1 MNEELVYGIGV
12 RLTKS
17 EARRLEEL
25 ARYTNRSK
33 NSVIRCLI
41 RLASPRDGQALEL
54 VKQEYRKLMNER
66 EAYDAGL

>member
-33 NSVIRCLI
+33 NNVIRCLI
-41 RLASPRDGQALEL
+41 RLASPRDGQVLEL
-54 VKQEYRKLMNER
+54 VRGEYKKLLSEK

>member
-1 MNEELVYGIGV
+1 MDEALVYGIGV

-33 NSVIRCLI
+33 NNVIRCLI
-41 RLASPRDGQALEL
+41 RLASVRDAQTLEL
-54 VKQEYRKLMNER
+54 VKQEYKKLLNEQG
-66 EAYDAGL
+66 AYDAGL